1 LQHRSYTYF
10 FSRLVKYWLVGLG
23 ILLSGFAEA
32 QEVIK
37 GIVVDS
43 ATFAPLPYV
52 SVQIKNKSRGVNTDH
67 QGNFSILALPQDT
80 LLLSLLGYERL
91 ELPLLDYEASVIRL
105 SERATILKTITI
117 NETRSDNPYEG
128 LFDDQNA
135 ALLKRRIPFYFSKA
149 RKEKIRVGRWRD
161 ENIRV
166 QTYVDV
172 VINNPETKANLIKK
186 FSLTD
191 EEYYTILTQFN
202 EKHYNVMYYLTAA
215 ELISFLNQFFEKT
228 TAK

>member
-1 LQHRSYTYF
+1 MHRSYTHF
-10 FSRLVKYWLVGLG
+10 FSRLVKYWLVCLG
-23 ILLSGFAEA
+23 VLLSGFAEA

-43 ATFAPLPYV
+43 TTFAPLPYV

-80 LLLSLLGYERL
+80 LLFSLLGYERL

-186 FSLTD
+186 FSLT
-191 EEYYTILTQFN
+191 EEDYYTILTQFN

-215 ELISFLNQFFEKT
+215 ELISFLNQFFEKA

>member
-1 LQHRSYTYF
+1 M
-10 FSRLVKYWLVGLG
+10 KYWLVLLGVLFSGL
-23 ILLSGFAEA
+23 AEA

-80 LLLSLLGYERL
+80 LLFSLLGYERL

-105 SERATILKTITI
+105 SERATLLKTITI
-117 NETRSDNPYEG
+117 NEARSDNPYEG

-135 ALLKRRIPFYFSKA
+135 ALLKKRIPFYFSKA

-191 EEYYTILTQFN
+191 ETYYTILTQFN

-215 ELISFLNQFFEKT
+215 ELISFLNQFFEKA

>member
-1 LQHRSYTYF
+1 LLHRSYTYF

-80 LLLSLLGYERL
+80 LLFSLLGYERL

-149 RKEKIRVGRWRD
+149 RKEKIRWEDG
-161 ENIRV
+161 EM
-166 QTYVDV
+166 
-172 VINNPETKANLIKK
+172 K
-186 FSLTD
+186 
-191 EEYYTILTQFN
+191 
-202 EKHYNVMYYLTAA
+202 
-215 ELISFLNQFFEKT
+215 ISVFKPMWM
-228 TAK
+228 

>member
-1 LQHRSYTYF
+1 
-10 FSRLVKYWLVGLG
+10 LG
-23 ILLSGFAEA
+23 VLLSGFAEA
-32 QEVIK
+32 QEIIK

-80 LLLSLLGYERL
+80 LLFSLLGYERL
-91 ELPLLDYEASVIRL
+91 ELSLLDYEASVIRL

-172 VINNPETKANLIKK
+172 VINNPETKANLIKN
-186 FSLTD
+186 FSLT
-191 EEYYTILTQFN
+191 EEQYYTILTQFN
-202 EKHYNVMYYLTAA
+202 EKHYNVMYYLTTA
-215 ELISFLNQFFEKT
+215 ELISFLNQFFEKAT
-228 TAK
+228 VK